1 MNMAMSLSRF
11 GLIAVALVAPP
22 QFSRAQAQQQQ
33 PPPRE
38 DNVWGGKAHQPSE
51 AEVLQREKDSGIARA
66 ASNQQDV
73 EQIYKN
79 LINESQAGEER
90 VDEEGDVQN
99 GGDRETGSGE
109 TDEPQG

>member
-22 QFSRAQAQQQQ
+22 RFSLAQAQQQQ
-33 PPPRE
+33 PPPRA
-38 DNVWGGKAHQPSE
+38 DNIWGGKARQPRE
-51 AEVLQREKDSGIARA
+51 AEILQREKDAGIARLA
-66 ASNQQDV
+66 GNQQDV
-73 EQIYKN
+73 EQIYQS
-79 LINESQAGEER
+79 LINESQAGEEG

-99 GGDRETGSGE
+99 GGDGGTGSVG

>member
-38 DNVWGGKAHQPSE
+38 DNIWGGKAHQPRE
-51 AEVLQREKDSGIARA
+51 AEVLQREKDADIARSA
-66 ASNQQDV
+66 GNQQDV
-73 EQIYKN
+73 EQIYQN
-79 LINESQAGEER
+79 LISESQAGEER
-90 VDEEGDVQN
+90 VDEEGDVQ
-99 GGDRETGSGE
+99 GGDGGTGSVGA
-109 TDEPQG
+109 DEPQG